1 MTTTSLRTHLEY
13 NISYP
18 VFVVCNRHAFRST
31 DFVLTKEQYDA
42 QVLSFNETFR
52 AENFAP
58 ELWRGKMNITEMDS
72 LV

>member
-1 MTTTSLRTHLEY
+1 M
-13 NISYP
+13 
-18 VFVVCNRHAFRST
+18 CNRHAFRST

-58 ELWRGKMNITEMDS
+58 ELSRGKMNITEMDS